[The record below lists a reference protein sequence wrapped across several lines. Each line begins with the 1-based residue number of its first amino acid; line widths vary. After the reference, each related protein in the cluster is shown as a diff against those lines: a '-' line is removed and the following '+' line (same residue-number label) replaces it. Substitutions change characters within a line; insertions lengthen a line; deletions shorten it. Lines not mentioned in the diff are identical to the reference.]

1 MTKLTLPIE
10 AGKQYVQ
17 RNGIVIAADP
27 TARSSGSGQI
37 LTSPT
42 GQAVYVATGRYWQ
55 SKIHDTDYDLVADY
69 IEPVVTEPAS
79 VGHVHA
85 ASMLLYAQDA
95 AETDK
100 PWERWERRYR
110 HTDWVE
116 NVRGPEWNLDHE
128 YRRKPPAPKFI
139 DINGFKVPEP
149 MRVAPADRAKYWMPL
164 LDRLGMQNTQE
175 SKWDGDVVDEFRL
188 ADGIIHLAKEAA
200 ELHATALLSFTKST
214 R

>member
-149 MRVAPADRAKYWMPL
+149 MRVAPMLGTPYWVLHITSPAS
-164 LDRLGMQNTQE
+164 N
-175 SKWDGDVVDEFRL
+175 SWDGFQSEMLMLDAGRC
-188 ADGIIHLAKEAA
+188 HLTREAA
-200 ELHATALLSFTKST
+200 ELNAAALLSFTKAKP
-214 R
+214 

>member
-139 DINGFKVPEP
+139 LINGHQVPEP
-149 MRVAPADRAKYWMPL
+149 MRVTPSIGDTYWMPS
-164 LDRLGMQNTQE
+164 LDHLFLHGVREQ
-175 SKWDGDVVDEFRL
+175 KW
-188 ADGIIHLAKEAA
+188 ADGSTDRIRFANGLVHLTKEAA
-200 ELHATALLSFTKST
+200 ELHAEALLSFTKAKP
-214 R
+214 